1 MIEPSFPA
9 LLQRFFSGRRCAQL
23 VASLHTVASSRDTF
37 RLFLVFA
44 AARLGRPPSRLCIEQ
59 LDALLVGV
67 LLDHLERDRGNSART
82 CNSRL
87 SALRAFFRYVAFS
100 ELARALQCLRSLA
113 TPSKRHQRRDVT
125 FYDAGSGGLADHV
138 LHVLQGAEG
147 DLELDRSRRARR
159 VAAER
164 GPLPGRARRDFAPG
178 SAAAGPRA

>member
-125 FYDAGSGGLADHV
+125 FSLFSSAHSSRNTSV
-138 LHVLQGAEG
+138 LCSCDNRSMVPCNFPSLS
-147 DLELDRSRRARR
+147 SRRA
-159 VAAER
+159 E
-164 GPLPGRARRDFAPG
+164 D
-178 SAAAGPRA
+178 